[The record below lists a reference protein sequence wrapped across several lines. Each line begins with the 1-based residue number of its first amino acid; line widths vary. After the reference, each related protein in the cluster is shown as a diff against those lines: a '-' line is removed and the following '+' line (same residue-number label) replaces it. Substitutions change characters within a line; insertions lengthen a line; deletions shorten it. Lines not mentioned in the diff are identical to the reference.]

1 MADKTTSAPSARMR
15 SFSWSRRVVLE
26 LFISAGNP
34 PRVSFPEAYGLR
46 HVAFRVED
54 ATAARETLIRK
65 GYAPQEL
72 RHDTFTGD
80 AMFFVMDPDGLP
92 VEIHE

>member
-1 MADKTTSAPSARMR
+1 MKVPWLPGMTGSLGVRKNRWTCSIISR
-15 SFSWSRRVVLE
+15 SS
-26 LFISAGNP
+26 
-34 PRVSFPEAYGLR
+34 LR
-46 HVAFRVED
+46 
-54 ATAARETLIRK
+54 TAARETLIRK

>member
-15 SFSWSRRVVLE
+15 SFSWSRRAWCWSCSSPQV
-26 LFISAGNP
+26 I
-34 PRVSFPEAYGLR
+34 PEAYGLR